1 MKISFNFQFPSSF
14 HTCLYNVINSWEKL
28 TLRQHAS
35 TCTLKYCFSYM
46 HASSSQQ
53 KRDYEELEIL
63 IFFRDNELTIRQI
76 ISVPVTTETLISD

>member
-1 MKISFNFQFPSSF
+1 
-14 HTCLYNVINSWEKL
+14 
-28 TLRQHAS
+28 
-35 TCTLKYCFSYM
+35 M